1 MSVANAPQTASPD
14 DFHTLELL
22 TTQALE
28 AAKSGDWDRVDA
40 CYEARGIKLAG
51 CSIDRAHAQ
60 RLLEMDDQVRAA
72 IVVAQAGLSCLL
84 ADASQAR
91 RNLRQLREI
100 HGQGETGHGSMHH
113 EA

>member
-1 MSVANAPQTASPD
+1 MSAANAPQTALPD
-14 DFHTLELL
+14 DFHTIELL

-28 AAKSGDWDRVDA
+28 AAQAGDWDRVDA
-40 CYEARGIKLAG
+40 CYEARGIKLAA

-60 RLLEMDDQVRAA
+60 RLVAMDEQVREA

-91 RNLRQLREI
+91 WHLRQLRKI